1 MSQPATP
8 PVSTPSANS
17 TAGTLGLLLAGMGI
31 LVAAALHR
39 LPAGTVER
47 VLTQNRSWF
56 FYAAVLVLLPVVGM
70 GLGDWLR
77 VRKRSYRPPSRRVQ
91 AARSALYGL
100 LILSAQILAALGL
113 RARPLAGLE
122 SLGWPALAPLPLAGA
137 YALGAW
143 WLLFKPRVFTAPQLS
158 SFAAAADALLFTN
171 DFLIGKRGG
180 EWNTLEGDSA
190 WERIPELAMFT
201 NIYCLGGIGSGKTHT
216 VVKPLLEQALFKWPG
231 DSEVDY
237 RTPEGRTV
245 KVSARRMR
253 NALFILDAA
262 KGNMT
267 LDLIIPRA
275 RAAGRLND
283 VLVISP
289 AGVQALG
296 RELTDDER
304 ALQERL
310 VSFNPLANG
319 SPQALAVRLVSALT
333 VMSAQEPHSYYL
345 KMQTEFASNAFAIL
359 HETLGAGRYTLL
371 DLWRFVCEEDFQ
383 KSLLEEARP
392 GNSIAYRW
400 FSQQWAKEDPRER
413 MMLTKGFRADLSQFV
428 TDEMRPTFCQAE
440 ATFPGWKC
448 LTEEGRTVV
457 FNMNPNRWG
466 SLARALGVFLMMDF
480 QDFMLAR
487 STPAFKLAG
496 GNNNR
501 LVLCLA
507 DEAWFYMNEKWAE
520 FTSVSR
526 EARCCTIALHQGLAQ
541 IPEKYRPTMLGN
553 HRTWVM
559 LAVNDSLTTQTLS
572 AELGTYQTVRASR
585 SEASGYAGVER
596 GLLADDMTAKAGG
609 ESRSISVS
617 YSDVEL
623 PRFTPDAIQSLAK
636 WTAVVRIFDGDQLRP
651 PRVVSLLPGH
661 LNKLG

>member
-1 MSQPATP
+1 MSPQAPQ
-8 PVSTPSANS
+8 PVSTPSARS
-17 TAGTLGLLLAGMGI
+17 TAGTLALLLAGVGI
-31 LVAAALHR
+31 LVVASIQR
-39 LPAGTVER
+39 LPSGVLER
-47 VLTQNRSWF
+47 ALTQNRDWF
-56 FYAAVLVLLPVVGM
+56 FCAAGALLVPVGVM
-70 GLGDWLR
+70 GLGDWRR
-77 VRKRSYRPPSRRVQ
+77 VRQRSYRPPSRRVQ
-91 AARSALYGL
+91 AARSTLYGFC
-100 LILSAQILAALGL
+100 ILGAQLLAALGL
-113 RARPLAGLE
+113 RPRPLAGLTG
-122 SLGWPALAPLPLAGA
+122 LGWSALVPLPLAGA

-143 WLLFKPRVFTAPQLS
+143 WLLFKPRVFDVPELP
-158 SFAAAADALLFTN
+158 SFADAADALLYTN
-171 DFLIGKRGG
+171 GFLIGRRGG
-180 EWNTLEGDSA
+180 EWNTLEGDPA
-190 WERIPELAMFT
+190 WVVIPELAMFT
-201 NIYCLGGIGSGKTHT
+201 NLYCLGGIGSGKTHT

-231 DSEVDY
+231 DTEVNY

-245 KVSARRMR
+245 KVSSRRMR

-262 KGNMT
+262 KGNMA

-275 RAAGRLND
+275 RAAGRLDD

-289 AGVQALG
+289 DGVQAVG

-333 VMSAQEPHSYYL
+333 VMSQQEPNSYYL

-359 HETLGAGRYTLL
+359 HETMGAGRYTLL

-383 KSLLEEARP
+383 KSLLEQAKP

-400 FSQQWAKEDPRER
+400 FAHQWAKEDPRER
-413 MMLTKGFRADLSQFV
+413 MMLTKGFRADLTQFV
-428 TDEMRPTFCQAE
+428 SDEMRPTFCQTE

-448 LTEEGRTVV
+448 LTEEGKIVI

-466 SLARALGVFLMMDF
+466 TLARALGVFLMMDF

-496 GNNNR
+496 GNNDR

-585 SEASGYAGVER
+585 SEASGFAGVER
-596 GLLADDMTAKAGG
+596 GLLVDEMTAKAGG
-609 ESRSISVS
+609 ESRSVSVS
-617 YSDVEL
+617 FSDVEL

-636 WTAVVRIFDGDQLRP
+636 WTAIVRIFDGDQLRP
-651 PRVVSLLPGH
+651 PCVASLLPGH